1 MDAADTEK
9 LVRRILANPSGM
21 PVAQHEALNARCR
34 APHLRTA
41 MPVAG
46 TRVQYRHNP
55 HGPLT
60 DAMIEHVDTSNKDDY
75 GVWRFVIDPA
85 SGAPVTAG
93 GERLMELVD
102 DPWPDVWLHT
112 DWGRLV
118 TREARIEGSP
128 GWLPYP

>member
-1 MDAADTEK
+1 MEAAKVDG
-9 LVRRILANPSGM
+9 LVAHMLANPSGM
-21 PVAQHEALNARCR
+21 PVEQHQAVQARCR
-34 APHLRTA
+34 PPHMRTR
-41 MPVAG
+41 MPEAG
-46 TRVQYRHNP
+46 QRVWYRHNP
-55 HGPLT
+55 HGELT
-60 DAMIEHVDTSNKDDY
+60 EAWIEHVDTSNKDDY

-85 SGAPVTAG
+85 TGGPVVVG
-93 GERLMELVD
+93 GRRLMELVD